1 MTLSWHHRLPLLFF
15 FLFAALSCTAQDLGG
30 LAGELDWKII
40 ESENVDV
47 ITTPAAEAFA
57 RRTQLLDEALIEL
70 QPLSLGGRVQH
81 IDIVIQNETVIPNGF
96 VGLEPFRSYSFTTP
110 PQQQRQLSTS
120 NWVDLLSIHEYRHV
134 EQFSNL
140 RRGGTKV
147 ASHIFGQGGWSAVM
161 GLTTPDWFSE
171 GDAVVSETTLTYA
184 GRGRTPEFTA
194 LQRAI
199 ALSGKQYSYPKARN
213 GSFRSR
219 VPDHYP
225 LGYAMTMHGWLSS
238 KNLWPEVVKRTG
250 NAWLPIYPFS
260 LSLKQQTGKN
270 TSDYYK
276 MVYDSLA
283 TVWQAELAATKL
295 SLHSPIPVIPKQLDI
310 YSNPIPLPHTQ
321 EKQVYENGEF
331 FYRASTLLAERSNQ
345 VNFRELVR
353 ISPKGEVTPITGQGT
368 TIDGSMH
375 AAGGKAIWTQ
385 LRNHPRRPNQT
396 YNDIMCLDLASGR
409 TTQLSRRARYF
420 SPGLSSDGARAVVV
434 EKIPHEP
441 ARLLILSTSDGSVI
455 QVVEEILTNS
465 FELLISPRFTPDN
478 QSIVV
483 IAKQNDVLAFFRF
496 DVSANDIS
504 TQGSE
509 QLTPWTRHVIGTPFI
524 HGQHIYFS
532 ASFTGIDNIFRVR
545 TDGNGDIKQLSSVA
559 VSATQP
565 SVDDHILYFVEV
577 TAKGNLISKI
587 PKNLLLDRPITIV
600 EPVDMPRYAAL
611 EFDGA
616 AKTFRDRFYERDIS
630 QALEKEQP
638 LNRREVLWSN
648 EAAPKPYKGLL
659 RGFRYYTF
667 QPLANQN
674 QVSGSIFGSNKLND
688 VSSQITV
695 GRNLNERR
703 NYVNANVILARTW
716 PWITGSFSSA
726 SRNTIHL
733 ATQDSVRLLRTR
745 FIENRVGFSLDAPFS
760 QEYGAHTLRFQPYVG
775 AEYLSFTSVSE
786 GEFSNLPAIGTADIG
801 FRFTRLQ
808 QAGPKQILPRGGQL
822 LNARLRQSL
831 FGAREPVQQFTATAG
846 VLLPGFTRSH
856 SLLIRAHARVEAITN
871 YYQFADFHSYAR
883 GYSRVPNSSALGAT
897 LDYHFPI
904 VYPDVGA
911 FGLIYVR
918 RVRANVWGDLTRLQ
932 LPTQFRA
939 QEDLL
944 ASVGLDLTVDAT
956 FFNVQDLPVG
966 VRFAYRLLEDNF
978 GVNPIG
984 LVTPQLLFEL
994 PL

>member
-1 MTLSWHHRLPLLFF
+1 MTLSWHHRQPLLFF

-30 LAGELDWKII
+30 LSGNLDWQII
-40 ESENVDV
+40 RSGYVNV
-47 ITTPAAEAFA
+47 ITTPASEIFA
-57 RRTQLLDEALIEL
+57 RRTQTLDEALIEL
-70 QPLSLGGRVQH
+70 QPLSLGGRLQE
-81 IDIVIQNETVIPNGF
+81 IDIVIQNETAISNGF
-96 VGLEPFRSYSFTTP
+96 VGLEPFRSYSFTS
-110 PQQQRQLSTS
+110 PQQQQALLSTS
-120 NWVDLLSIHEYRHV
+120 DWVDLLSIHEFRHV
-134 EQFSNL
+134 EQFTNL
-140 RRGGTKV
+140 RRGGTKF
-147 ASHIFGQGGWSAVM
+147 ASFVFGQGGWSAVM
-161 GLTTPDWFSE
+161 GLTVPNWFSE
-171 GDAVVSETTLTYA
+171 GDAVVSETALTYG
-184 GRGRTPEFTA
+184 GRGRTPAFTA

-199 ALSGKQYSYPKARN
+199 ALSGKLYAYPKARN

-225 LGYAMTMHGWLSS
+225 LGYALTMHGWISNE
-238 KNLWPEVVKRTG
+238 NLWPEVVKGTG
-250 NAWLPIYPFS
+250 NAWPPFYPFS

-270 TSDYYK
+270 TRDYYK

-331 FYRASTLLAERSNQ
+331 FYRASALLAERSNQ

-353 ISPKGEVTPITGQGT
+353 ISPEGEVTSIAGQGV

-375 AAGGKAIWTQ
+375 AVGGKAVWTQ

-396 YNDIMCLDLASGR
+396 YNDIFCLDLSTNQKNR
-409 TTQLSRRARYF
+409 LTDKARYF
-420 SPGLSSDGARAVVV
+420 NPGLNSDGSRLVAV
-434 EKIPHEP
+434 EKIPQDP
-441 ARLLILSTSDGSVI
+441 ARLIILSSGDGRILHTIDESLTS
-455 QVVEEILTNS
+455 S
-465 FELLISPRFTPDN
+465 FDLLIGPRFTPDD
-478 QSIVV
+478 QAIVA
-483 IAKQNDVLAFFRF
+483 IAKRKDVLAIFRF
-496 DVSANDIS
+496 DLGQDGVSLTTSQQI
-504 TQGSE
+504 
-509 QLTPWTRHVIGTPFI
+509 TPWTRHVIGTPFV
-524 HGQHIYFS
+524 HDQHVYFS

-545 TDGNGDIKQLSSVA
+545 LDGEGGIKQLTSAA

-577 TAKGNLISKI
+577 TAKGNSISRLRKE
-587 PKNLLLDRPITIV
+587 LWLDRPITIV

-745 FIENRVGFSLDAPFS
+745 FIENRVGCRLDAPFS
-760 QEYGAHTLRFQPYVG
+760 QEYGANTLRFRPYLG

-883 GYSRVPNSSALGAT
+883 GYSRVPNSSALGAA

-966 VRFAYRLLEDNF
+966 VRFAYRLQEDNF